1 MMYRAVN
8 TVKCQMDLPIVNFDP
23 YCEVSFQPGINKHG
37 DLLPN
42 QIRCV
47 MCGPSNSGKTNVML
61 NLLFATNGL
70 RFENVYVFSKSLHQP
85 KYKFLEHILSSMDS
99 IGYFPFNEN
108 DQVLHPNDVPL
119 NSIMIFDDVA
129 SEKQDNVRSYFTMG
143 RHNNIDTF
151 YLSQTYSRVPKQLI
165 RDNIN
170 LLILFKQDDR
180 NLRHV
185 YDDHV
190 NTDMPYPQF
199 KSLCDNVWKK
209 GSNSFVVVDK
219 DRNINDGRY
228 RSNFDEFITGL

>member
-1 MMYRAVN
+1 MAYQGVN
-8 TVKCQMDLPIVNFDP
+8 IVKCQTDLPMMNFES
-23 YCEVSFQPGINKHG
+23 YCEASPGVRKHG
-37 DLLPN
+37 DLLPG

-61 NLLFATNGL
+61 NLLFALNGL

-85 KYKFLEHILSSMDS
+85 KYRFLEQIMSSMDN
-99 IGYFPFNEN
+99 IGYFPYHEN
-108 DQVLHPNDVPL
+108 DQVLHPNEVPP

-143 RHNNIDTF
+143 RHNDIDTF
-151 YLSQTYSRVPKQLI
+151 YLSQTYSRIPKQLI

-170 LLILFKQDDR
+170 LLVLFKQDDR

-190 NTDMPYPQF
+190 NTDMSYQQF
-199 KSLCDNVWKK
+199 KSLCNRVWEKSSK
-209 GSNSFVVVDK
+209 SFLVVDK
-219 DRNINDGRY
+219 ERDMNNGRY
-228 RSNFDEFITGL
+228 RSSFDEFFVGL